1 MIQSRDDLR
10 KYLEED
16 RIANEYHRKRP
27 HLLGNEVWKFLIALR
42 HYEYHRNC
50 LPDGGGVKKI
60 ICLIDKFWWH
70 RLSIKTG
77 ITI

>member
-50 LPDGGGVKKI
+50 LPDGGG
-60 ICLIDKFWWH
+60 
-70 RLSIKTG
+70 
-77 ITI
+77 